1 MLEEVCRGQ
10 PGRASAS
17 TDPVNP
23 KELMRSRRGFSA
35 ALEREARIN
44 VDRHPADD
52 HSDFSVTDSLVREIA
67 LVLDQLDSLRDL
79 DDSQRLSLLRV
90 ECYTNTELMQMEQ
103 RTPRY
108 SPHRFPEREKFQR
121 SLLRIEQDRRRL
133 ADTAADRE
141 RHLHDRLL
149 SLVERFRLLAS

>member
-1 MLEEVCRGQ
+1 MT
-10 PGRASAS
+10 A
-17 TDPVNP
+17 
-23 KELMRSRRGFSA
+23 KELLRSRTGFSA
-35 ALEREARIN
+35 TLEREARQN
-44 VDRHPADD
+44 VDRHQADD
-52 HSDFSVTDSLVREIA
+52 DGELSVTGSLVREIA

-79 DDSQRLSLLRV
+79 DENQRLSMIRI
-90 ECYTNTELMQMEQ
+90 ECYTNTELMQMEE

-121 SLLRIEQDRRRL
+121 SLQRIEQERRRN

-149 SLVERFRLLAS
+149 SLVERFRLLAG